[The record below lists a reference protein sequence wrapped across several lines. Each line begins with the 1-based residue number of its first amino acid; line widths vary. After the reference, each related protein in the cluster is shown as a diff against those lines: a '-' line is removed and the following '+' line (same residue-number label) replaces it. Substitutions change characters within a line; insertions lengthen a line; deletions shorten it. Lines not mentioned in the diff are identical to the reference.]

1 MSSEKIL
8 ELSANKQY
16 PINKFKLYKDYGYI
30 TTDDKKEYWINKQC
44 YKILDNYFKMKNG
57 KITCTYNSK
66 LVYPKL
72 TLITEDKVK
81 FSGQDYNGEKL
92 IQKLKLEIDNKHF
105 TFYINHSEDID
116 LSKEG
121 LGEDKLRRRFYK
133 FSTILVLYNRLIFGY
148 ECDEDKYYNLSQ
160 FRDYIINNIDDN
172 TSSLMNKTSKTKSKI
187 DYNASDIYTYLYKES
202 SQRQASPNVK
212 PLGMGIKINE
222 DNNYEVVN
230 GNLNKTFE
238 RILDI
243 SKLVKNNRSNEVRN
257 KIIVKDDVV
266 IDF

>member
-16 PINKFKLYKDYGYI
+16 SINKFKLYKDYGYI

-81 FSGQDYNGEKL
+81 FSGPDYNGEKL
-92 IQKLKLEIDNKHF
+92 IQKLKLEIDSKHF

-121 LGEDKLRRRFYK
+121 FYK

-160 FRDYIINNIDDN
+160 FRDYIIKNIDEN

-187 DYNASDIYTYLYKES
+187 DYNASDIYTYLFKES
-202 SQRQASPNVK
+202 K

-238 RILDI
+238 KLLDI
-243 SKLVKNNRSNEVRN
+243 SKLVKNN

>member
-121 LGEDKLRRRFYK
+121 FYK

-160 FRDYIINNIDDN
+160 FRDYIIKNIDDN
-172 TSSLMNKTSKTKSKI
+172 TSSLMNKTSKTKTKI
-187 DYNASDIYTYLYKES
+187 DYDASDIYTYLYKDNS
-202 SQRQASPNVK
+202 KQ
-212 PLGMGIKINE
+212 LGMGIKINE

-238 RILDI
+238 KLLDI
-243 SKLVKNNRSNEVRN
+243 SKLVKNN

>member
-16 PINKFKLYKDYGYI
+16 PIIKFKLYKDYGYI

-72 TLITEDKVK
+72 TLITMDKVK

-116 LSKEG
+116 LSISR
-121 LGEDKLRRRFYK
+121 LYK

-160 FRDYIINNIDDN
+160 FRDYIIKNIDDN
-172 TSSLMNKTSKTKSKI
+172 TSSLMTSKTKSKI
-187 DYNASDIYTYLYKES
+187 DYDASDIYTYLYKDNK
-202 SQRQASPNVK
+202 Q
-212 PLGMGIKINE
+212 LGMGIKINE

-238 RILDI
+238 KLLDI
-243 SKLVKNNRSNEVRN
+243 TKLVKNNRSNEVRN

>member
-16 PINKFKLYKDYGYI
+16 SINKFKLYKDYGYI

-81 FSGQDYNGEKL
+81 FSGPDYNGEKL

-121 LGEDKLRRRFYK
+121 FYK

-160 FRDYIINNIDDN
+160 FRDYIIKNIDDN
-172 TSSLMNKTSKTKSKI
+172 TSSLMNKTSKTKTKI
-187 DYNASDIYTYLYKES
+187 DYNASDIYTYLFKDNK
-202 SQRQASPNVK
+202 Q
-212 PLGMGIKINE
+212 LGMGIKINE

-230 GNLNKTFE
+230 GNLDKTFKNL
-238 RILDI
+238 LDI
-243 SKLVKNNRSNEVRN
+243 SKLVKNN

>member
-16 PINKFKLYKDYGYI
+16 PIIKFKLFKDSGYI

-57 KITCTYNSK
+57 KIICTYNSK

-72 TLITEDKVK
+72 TLITDDKVK
-81 FSGQDYNGEKL
+81 FSGPDYNGEKL
-92 IQKLKLEIDNKHF
+92 IQKLKLEINSKSF
-105 TFYINHSEDID
+105 TFYINYSEDID
-116 LSKEG
+116 LNKKG
-121 LGEDKLRRRFYK
+121 FYK
-133 FSTILVLYNRLIFGY
+133 FSTLLVMYNRLIFGY
-148 ECDEDKYYNLSQ
+148 ECNEDKYYNLSQ
-160 FRDYIINNIDDN
+160 FRDYIIKNIDSN
-172 TSSLMNKTSKTKSKI
+172 STKSKI
-187 DYNASDIYTYLYKES
+187 DFNASDIYTYLYKDNK
-202 SQRQASPNVK
+202 Q
-212 PLGMGIKINE
+212 LGMGIKINE

-230 GNLNKTFE
+230 GNLDKTFE
-238 RILDI
+238 KLLDI
-243 SKLVKNNRSNEVRN
+243 SKLVKNN

>member
-16 PINKFKLYKDYGYI
+16 SINKFKLYKDYGYI

-92 IQKLKLEIDNKHF
+92 IQKLKLEIEESNNNSQKQVKHF

-121 LGEDKLRRRFYK
+121 FYK

-160 FRDYIINNIDDN
+160 FRDYIIKNIDDN
-172 TSSLMNKTSKTKSKI
+172 TSTLINKTSKTESKTSFSEKIKSKI
-187 DYNASDIYTYLYKES
+187 DYDASDIYTYLYKDNK
-202 SQRQASPNVK
+202 Q
-212 PLGMGIKINE
+212 LGMGIKINE

-238 RILDI
+238 KLLDI
-243 SKLVKNNRSNEVRN
+243 SKLVKNN

>member
-16 PINKFKLYKDYGYI
+16 SIIKFKLYKDYGYI

-121 LGEDKLRRRFYK
+121 FYK

-160 FRDYIINNIDDN
+160 FRDYIIKNIDNN

-187 DYNASDIYTYLYKES
+187 DYDASDIYTYLYKES
-202 SQRQASPNVK
+202 K

-238 RILDI
+238 KLLDI
-243 SKLVKNNRSNEVRN
+243 SKLVKNN

>member
-16 PINKFKLYKDYGYI
+16 QIIKFKLFKDIGYI

-81 FSGQDYNGEKL
+81 FSGPDYNGEKL
-92 IQKLKLEIDNKHF
+92 IQKLRLEINNKHF
-105 TFYINHSEDID
+105 TFYINYSEDID
-116 LSKEG
+116 LNKEG
-121 LGEDKLRRRFYK
+121 FYK
-133 FSTILVLYNRLIFGY
+133 FSTLLVMYNRLIFGY
-148 ECDEDKYYNLSQ
+148 ECNEDKYYNLSQ
-160 FRDYIINNIDDN
+160 FRDYIIKNIDNN
-172 TSSLMNKTSKTKSKI
+172 TSSLIKQTKSKI

-202 SQRQASPNVK
+202 K

-230 GNLNKTFE
+230 GNLDKMFE

-243 SKLVKNNRSNEVRN
+243 TKLSKKN
-257 KIIVKDDVV
+257 KIIVNDDII
-266 IDF
+266 IDFE

>member
-16 PINKFKLYKDYGYI
+16 SIIKFKLYKDYGYI

-81 FSGQDYNGEKL
+81 FSGPDYNGEKL
-92 IQKLKLEIDNKHF
+92 IQKLKLEIEESKQVKHF

-121 LGEDKLRRRFYK
+121 FYK
-133 FSTILVLYNRLIFGY
+133 FSTILILYNRLIFGY

-160 FRDYIINNIDDN
+160 FRDYIIKNIDDN
-172 TSSLMNKTSKTKSKI
+172 TSSLMNKTSKTSQRQASPSEKSKI

-202 SQRQASPNVK
+202 NSKTSSSSVK

-238 RILDI
+238 KLLDI
-243 SKLVKNNRSNEVRN
+243 TKLVKNN
-257 KIIVKDDVV
+257 KIIVKDDVE

>member
-16 PINKFKLYKDYGYI
+16 PIIKFKLFKDSGYI

-57 KITCTYNSK
+57 KIICTYNSK

-81 FSGQDYNGEKL
+81 FSGPDYNGEKL

-105 TFYINHSEDID
+105 TFYINYSEYID
-116 LSKEG
+116 LNKEG
-121 LGEDKLRRRFYK
+121 FYK
-133 FSTILVLYNRLIFGY
+133 FSTILIMYNRLIFGY
-148 ECDEDKYYNLSQ
+148 ECNEDKYYNLSQ
-160 FRDYIINNIDDN
+160 FRDYIIKNIDDN
-172 TSSLMNKTSKTKSKI
+172 TSSLIKQSKSKI
-187 DYNASDIYTYLYKES
+187 DLNASDIYTYLYKDGK
-202 SQRQASPNVK
+202 Q
-212 PLGMGIKINE
+212 LGMGIKINE

-230 GNLNKTFE
+230 GNLDKTFE
-238 RILDI
+238 KILDI
-243 SKLVKNNRSNEVRN
+243 SKLVKNN

>member
-16 PINKFKLYKDYGYI
+16 SINKFKLYKDYGYI

-81 FSGQDYNGEKL
+81 FSGPDYNGEKL

-121 LGEDKLRRRFYK
+121 FYK
-133 FSTILVLYNRLIFGY
+133 FSTLLILYNRLIFGY

-160 FRDYIINNIDDN
+160 FRDYIIKNIDEN

-187 DYNASDIYTYLYKES
+187 DYNASDIYTYLYKDDK
-202 SQRQASPNVK
+202 Q
-212 PLGMGIKINE
+212 LGMGIKINE

-238 RILDI
+238 KLLDI
-243 SKLVKNNRSNEVRN
+243 SKLVKNN

>member
-44 YKILDNYFKMKNG
+44 YKILDNYFKMKNE

-81 FSGQDYNGEKL
+81 FSGPDYNGEKL

-121 LGEDKLRRRFYK
+121 FYK

-160 FRDYIINNIDDN
+160 FRDYIIKNIDDN
-172 TSSLMNKTSKTKSKI
+172 TSLLMNKTSKTKSKI
-187 DYNASDIYTYLYKES
+187 DYNASDIYTYLYKNGH
-202 SQRQASPNVK
+202 Q
-212 PLGMGIKINE
+212 LGMGIKINE

-238 RILDI
+238 KLLDI
-243 SKLVKNNRSNEVRN
+243 SKLVKNN